1 MSEVLLSMKGITKT
15 FKENGVKAVASA
27 ELTVGYS
34 EIHAIIGENG
44 AGKSTLMHILAGE
57 ISAYTGNIVF
67 GSRKVYFELPSDAL
81 RAGIGMLHQHLQL
94 IPELTVLENIILG
107 SEPSSKIGIIN
118 RSKALERINYLCKE
132 FDVYIDPD
140 RTVSSL
146 NADERQKTA
155 LLSILFH
162 DVRLLIL
169 DEPTT
174 FFSETKTD
182 TVHKLIRKLKGMGKS
197 IIIITHKLKEA
208 VVIADKITV
217 MRAGGTISHIYSS
230 DTDTD
235 QLSRL
240 IIGNAENLPFT
251 RKKTQHGQT
260 ILEAKNLTFK
270 RDGNNLLR
278 IDFKVKERE
287 ILVVTGIRENGL
299 ETLEQLLS
307 GQLQPSSGDLLYK
320 NKILKSNKYNLREIK
335 AGYIPSER
343 INRGTSIK
351 SSISDNMILL
361 KYKTLVKWGLLN
373 RKKISN
379 YAVEL
384 IEEYGIKGEPGQL
397 MSTLSGGNIQRVM
410 ISREM
415 EANPDLFIFA
425 EPSRGLDIRSKRLIY
440 NRIFKLKEKGAGIL
454 IISSDIE
461 EALKVAD
468 RLIILYMGKEAASL
482 ENNNIDRSYI
492 GKLMLGLEK

>member
-1 MSEVLLSMKGITKT
+1 MTEVLLNMRGITKT
-15 FKENGVKAVASA
+15 FKENSVKAVDSA
-27 ELTVGYS
+27 DLTVGYS

-57 ISAYTGNIVF
+57 VPADTGKIIF
-67 GSRKVYFELPSDAL
+67 ESRNVQFELPSDAL

-107 SEPSSKIGIIN
+107 SEPSSKFGIID
-118 RSKALERINYLCKE
+118 RSKALERINYLYKE
-132 FDVYIDPD
+132 FDIYIDPD
-140 RTVSSL
+140 KTVSYL

-155 LLSILFH
+155 LMSILFH
-162 DVRLLIL
+162 DVKLLIL

-182 TVHKLIRKLKGMGKS
+182 TIHKLIRKLKRMGKS

-217 MRAGGTISHIYSS
+217 MRAGGIISHIDSS
-230 DTDTD
+230 MTTTD
-235 QLSRL
+235 QLSML
-240 IIGNAENLPFT
+240 ILGEAGNLPFT
-251 RKKTQHGQT
+251 GKKSRHGKV
-260 ILEAKNLTFK
+260 ILEAQNLTFE
-270 RDGNNLLR
+270 RDGNILLK
-278 IDFKVKERE
+278 IDFKVRGKE

-307 GQLQPSSGDLLYK
+307 GQVQPTSGELLYK
-320 NKILKSNKYNLREIK
+320 NRVLKNNKYNLREIK

-343 INRGTSIK
+343 LNRGTSIR

-361 KYKTLVKWGLLN
+361 KYKTLVKWGFLN
-373 RKKISN
+373 TKKIGS
-379 YAVEL
+379 YASDL
-384 IEEYGIKGEPGQL
+384 IKEYGIKGEPGQL

-415 EANPDLFIFA
+415 ETNPDLFIFA
-425 EPSRGLDIRSKRLIY
+425 EPSRGLDIKSKRLIY
-440 NRIFKLKEKGAGIL
+440 KRIYKLKEEGAGIL
-454 IISSDIE
+454 IVSSDIE
-461 EALKVAD
+461 EALQIAD

-492 GKLMLGLEK
+492 GKLMLGLEE